1 MKERLKQ
8 GLEQMNLPADGE
20 TLARFDAY
28 AEFLVSYNEKVNLTS
43 ITEPLEIV
51 EKHFLD
57 SAAPQGLIP
66 KGSRVID
73 VGTGAGFPG
82 LPLRIVRPDLQLTL
96 LDSLEKRVRFL
107 EEACQIMNL
116 DGAAALHARAEDA
129 ARDPALREQFDA
141 AVSRAVANL
150 RVLCEYCLPFVRVGG
165 LFLAWKGPGAEEEG
179 KECEKALRTLGGELS
194 AILPLDIPGT
204 ALDHRVVVIK
214 KVRQTPAGYPRKAG
228 KPTKNP
234 L

>member
-8 GLEQMNLPADGE
+8 GLWQMGLPADEE
-20 TLARFDAY
+20 TLGRFSAY
-28 AEFLVSYNEKVNLTS
+28 AELLVAYNEKVNLTS
-43 ITEPLEIV
+43 ITEPIEIA

-66 KGSRVID
+66 EGSRIID

-82 LPLRIVRPDLQLTL
+82 LPLRIVRPDLSLTL

-107 EEACQIMNL
+107 EEACGTMKL
-116 DGAAALHARAEDA
+116 CGVTTLHARAEDA
-129 ARDPALREQFDA
+129 ARDASLRENFDV
-141 AVSRAVANL
+141 AVARAVANL

-165 LFLAWKGPGAEEEG
+165 LFLAWKGPGAEDEAA
-179 KECEKALRTLGGELS
+179 ECGKALKTLGGELS
-194 AILPLDIPGT
+194 AVFSLEIPGT
-204 ALDHRVVVIK
+204 ELEHKAVVIK

>member
-204 ALDHRVVVIK
+204 ELDHRVVVIK